1 MSSTSFSRQVGPNR
15 PAGLRSA
22 HFAASALVLGA
33 LAMLP
38 TTASAQDDEDIT
50 VESGSAADPDV
61 RNDVRNGALFLEGL
75 QERLAATEQRAAV
88 GRVLF
93 SVQSATELQGYQNRD
108 LRPLNEATDQDVI
121 LSDDRTNFG
130 HTDIVALMTYRVVPQ
145 LELDTQLKY
154 DVIWRDDSLG
164 RRADSGGTLSMFQ
177 LNFVYDAIQ
186 TDTFQASI
194 RAGRQPFEIGGV
206 PRDYVL
212 QGTLDAVTVELNH
225 AQAGR
230 LRVLAVDLFG
240 GNSLPVVG
248 YQFYRDGSETVFG
261 LRGETNTFRHGA
273 IYEID
278 GSHTDFPLTVKA
290 YYFFTSVG
298 GGPVEETGADL
309 TFGGAFGNFRDRDYT
324 HLYGG
329 RVSYSHPVLDEGTFN
344 VYAEYSG
351 SAGIDRKPDFF
362 YDVDLGGAFFGGG
375 LQLNLVNSSP
385 VDPYFGAEFY
395 RADGSTYASDGVEF
409 ERGYVGGRGAR
420 IGGLAIGRQA
430 AWRPSAVM
438 DAFGIDYTPHDISR
452 SAGTQFLHA
461 ALGATFFDRLQLMV
475 DWWSYTDTGETL
487 VTDFENVAEPGFG
500 LSREEISAQQRL
512 GRFLG
517 HEFNVEL
524 RGTFANH
531 LALYSTFGVFL
542 PGSYYDIEVS
552 QVAGRR
558 ETSLGGGATFWAA
571 RLGGE
576 VRF

>member
-1 MSSTSFSRQVGPNR
+1 MV
-15 PAGLRSA
+15 
-22 HFAASALVLGA
+22 
-33 LAMLP
+33 
-38 TTASAQDDEDIT
+38 ED
-50 VESGSAADPDV
+50 VDV
-61 RNDVRNGALFLEGL
+61 RNDMRNSALFLEGM
-75 QERLAATEQRAAV
+75 QERIAASEMRAQTGKV
-88 GRVLF
+88 VF
-93 SVQSATELQGYQNRD
+93 SVQSATEYQGYQNRD
-108 LRPLNEATDQDVI
+108 LRELDETTDQAII

-130 HTDIVALMTYRVVPQ
+130 HTDLVGLMSYRMVPQ
-145 LELDTQLKY
+145 LELHVQAKY

-177 LNFVYDAIQ
+177 LNFAWDAIQ
-186 TDTFQASI
+186 TDAF
-194 RAGRQPFEIGGV
+194 RATLIMGRQPFEIGGV

-212 QGTLDAVTVELNH
+212 QGTLDAIVAEFDT
-225 AQAGR
+225 ASFGR
-230 LRVLAVDLFG
+230 VRVLGLDLFG

-248 YQFYRDGSETVFG
+248 YQFYRDGSETLFG

-273 IYEID
+273 IYELD
-278 GSHTDFPLTVKA
+278 GAHTGIPLTVKG

-309 TFGGAFGNFRDRDYT
+309 TFGGAFGNFRDADYT

-329 RVSYSHPVLDEGTFN
+329 RVSYTQPLMQDATLN

-375 LQLNLVNSSP
+375 LQLNLLNPSP
-385 VDPYFGAEFY
+385 VDVYVGGEFY
-395 RADGSTYASDGVEF
+395 RADGATYASDGVEF

-438 DAFGIDYTPHDISR
+438 DAFGIDATPHDVSR
-452 SAGTQFLHA
+452 SSGTQFIHA
-461 ALGATFFDRLQLMV
+461 ALGLTFWDHAQLMV
-475 DWWSYTDTGETL
+475 DYWNYTDTSSTL
-487 VTDFENVAEPGFG
+487 VEDYDNLPEPGFG
-500 LSREEISAQQRL
+500 LSREEIFAQRRL
-512 GRFLG
+512 GKSLG
-517 HEFNVEL
+517 QELNFEL

-531 LALYSTFGVFL
+531 LALYATYGVFF
-542 PGSYYDIEVS
+542 PGSFYDIEVS

-558 ETSLGGGATFWAA
+558 ETSLGGGATFWAT
-571 RLGGE
+571 RVGGE